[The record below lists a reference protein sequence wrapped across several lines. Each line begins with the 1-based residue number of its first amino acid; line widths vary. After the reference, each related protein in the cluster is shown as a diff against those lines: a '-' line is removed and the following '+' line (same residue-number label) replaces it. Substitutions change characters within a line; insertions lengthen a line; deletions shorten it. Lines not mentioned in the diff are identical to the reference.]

1 VCVAA
6 AQIATPM
13 HFCGL
18 HSDVG
23 SEHLMWL

>member
-6 AQIATPM
+6 AQIATQ